1 MPSAFRGSCGG
12 MLLLVVAMVAM
23 LAHEPLS
30 AQSNGYRD
38 GSRDFDFEFGEWTA
52 HIARLENP
60 LTGSTTW
67 AEYTGTS
74 VVRQVWNGRAN
85 LGELDV
91 AGPAGRIEGLSLRL
105 YNPETRQWRIS
116 WASSRNGVIDP
127 AMIGGFRDGIGE
139 FYNQEM
145 FNGRSIFVRFIFSDI
160 TPTSFRLE
168 QAFSEDGGKSWEA
181 NWIAKFERSG
191 ETDESAQA
199 GIRSLWSR
207 LDALWN
213 ERDAQRFSEL
223 FTVDG
228 NFVFVDTGVSLDGRA
243 AIQESFAERFPDFAP
258 NVRHRTTVAEI
269 RDIAPDVHTVDGKV
283 EILRMEPDA
292 GADPTVVRRF
302 AIFAVLV
309 RGDDGWGI
317 RELRAFQVR

>member
-1 MPSAFRGSCGG
+1 MSRFPRSRTGTGTAVVTSISSC
-12 MLLLVVAMVAM
+12 
-23 LAHEPLS
+23 
-30 AQSNGYRD
+30 
-38 GSRDFDFEFGEWTA
+38 EWTA
-52 HIARLENP
+52 HIARLDNP

-74 VVRQVWNGRAN
+74 VVRKVWSGRAN

-116 WASSRNGVIDP
+116 WASSRNGVVGP
-127 AMIGGFRDGIGE
+127 AMIGGFRNGIGE

-181 NWIAKFERSG
+181 NWIATFERSG
-191 ETDESAQA
+191 ETEGSAQA

-207 LDALWN
+207 LDAMWN
-213 ERDAQRFSEL
+213 EWD
-223 FTVDG
+223 
-228 NFVFVDTGVSLDGRA
+228 
-243 AIQESFAERFPDFAP
+243 AERF
-258 NVRHRTTVAEI
+258 
-269 RDIAPDVHTVDGKV
+269 
-283 EILRMEPDA
+283 
-292 GADPTVVRRF
+292 
-302 AIFAVLV
+302 
-309 RGDDGWGI
+309 
-317 RELRAFQVR
+317 

>member
-1 MPSAFRGSCGG
+1 MTSISSC
-12 MLLLVVAMVAM
+12 
-23 LAHEPLS
+23 
-30 AQSNGYRD
+30 
-38 GSRDFDFEFGEWTA
+38 EWTA
-52 HIARLENP
+52 HIARLDNP

-74 VVRQVWNGRAN
+74 VVRKVWSGRAN

-116 WASSRNGVIDP
+116 WASSRNGVVGP
-127 AMIGGFRDGIGE
+127 AMIGGFRNGIGE

-181 NWIAKFERSG
+181 NWIATFERSG
-191 ETDESAQA
+191 ETEGSAQA

-207 LDALWN
+207 LDAMWN
-213 ERDAQRFSEL
+213 EWD
-223 FTVDG
+223 
-228 NFVFVDTGVSLDGRA
+228 
-243 AIQESFAERFPDFAP
+243 AERF
-258 NVRHRTTVAEI
+258 
-269 RDIAPDVHTVDGKV
+269 
-283 EILRMEPDA
+283 
-292 GADPTVVRRF
+292 
-302 AIFAVLV
+302 
-309 RGDDGWGI
+309 
-317 RELRAFQVR
+317 